1 MSGISGEETAAEP
14 AGCSGGILVLKFGGS
29 ALATPA
35 RVRRAAKRIRSH
47 VRRGSRVVAVV
58 SATGQSTDR
67 ILQWCRELSSSAA
80 GARELERALATGEDR
95 TAALVAAALIEIGVP
110 AISLRGAEAGLVAEG
125 DWGEASI
132 RRLRAERLQTLLA
145 DDVVPVVAGFQAS
158 RPDGETVTLGRG
170 GSDTTATY
178 LAGALRAE
186 ACHLITDVDGVYDRD
201 PRLDP
206 SARHLPTLSYTA
218 LVELAEAGA
227 QVVHPAAADHARRFG
242 TPLHVYSYR
251 AARVPERGSRIG
263 PNGVRASRPQ
273 EPGAPEP
280 GGRTVRIA
288 LAGCGVVGGELAR
301 LVESV
306 YSAPEHADGVRLE
319 IVRVLV
325 REPGKAR
332 PVSLPADRF
341 TSDVSE
347 FLSAPADV
355 VVEAIGG
362 LEPAGTIVR
371 AALDRGT
378 PVVTANKALVGA
390 MGAELASLAAAR
402 RTTLD
407 FEAAVGGGI
416 PAVRVLRDALG
427 TWPVRRIRAI
437 LNGTTNYVLTLLE
450 RGVSFPDAVAD
461 AQRAGFAEADPGRD
475 LDGTDAGD
483 KIRILAWL
491 AYGLRPET
499 VAVRVRGILPDPER
513 LAADGAAVGGAVRLI
528 AECAEDAGQVTACV
542 EPVIVPSESAFGR
555 TIEEQNH
562 VEIDFGWRRPLDL
575 SGPGAGAAPT
585 AAAMLGDI
593 LRSCGALPE
602 RSPSSSSSPDDHPRS
617 WLVSAALSGSE
628 LMARLPANGPD
639 ASPVPDDADH
649 GRLVIGPCAWSRLE
663 PYLQDLEQEGLRPHA
678 TRVELPGWP
687 AAPLGER
694 TLVASVS

>member
-1 MSGISGEETAAEP
+1 MSGRRGAETAAGP
-14 AGCSGGILVLKFGGS
+14 AGCAGGILVLKFGGS

-58 SATGQSTDR
+58 SATGDSTDR
-67 ILQWCRELSSSAA
+67 ILRWCRDLSSSAA
-80 GARELERALATGEDR
+80 AARELERALATGEDR
-95 TAALVAAALIEIGVP
+95 TAALVAAALIEIGVG
-110 AISLRGAEAGLVAEG
+110 AISLRGAEAGLVAGG

-132 RRLRAERLQTLLA
+132 RRLRPERLQTLLA
-145 DDVVPVVAGFQAS
+145 DGVVPVVAGFQAC

-206 SARHLPTLSYTA
+206 SARHLPSLSYST
-218 LVELAEAGA
+218 LIELAEAGA
-227 QVVHPAAADHARRFG
+227 QVVHPTAAAHARRFQ

-251 AARVPERGSRIG
+251 APRVPERGSRIG
-263 PNGVRASRPQ
+263 PTGVRPSRPP
-273 EPGAPEP
+273 EPGTPP

-301 LVESV
+301 LVETV

-325 REPGKAR
+325 RDPDKAR

-341 TSDVSE
+341 TTDVAE

-355 VVEAIGG
+355 VVEAVGG
-362 LEPAGTIVR
+362 LEPAGTVVR

-390 MGAELASLAAAR
+390 MGVELASLADAQ

-416 PAVRVLRDALG
+416 PVVRVLRDALG
-427 TWPVRRIRAI
+427 TRPVRRIRAI

-528 AECAEDAGQVTACV
+528 AECAEDTGKVTACV

-562 VEIDFGWRRPLDL
+562 VEIDFGWRRTLDL
-575 SGPGAGAAPT
+575 CGPGAGAAPT
-585 AAAMLGDI
+585 AAAMLGDV
-593 LRSCGALPE
+593 LRSCGALPQ
-602 RSPSSSSSPDDHPRS
+602 RTPSSSSSPDDHPHS
-617 WLVSAALSGSE
+617 WLVSAALSAPE
-628 LMARLPANGPD
+628 LMARLPAHGLD
-639 ASPVPDDADH
+639 ANAVPGDADH

-663 PYLQDLEQEGLRPHA
+663 SYLQDLEQEGLRPLA

-687 AAPLGER
+687 TAPRGEQ